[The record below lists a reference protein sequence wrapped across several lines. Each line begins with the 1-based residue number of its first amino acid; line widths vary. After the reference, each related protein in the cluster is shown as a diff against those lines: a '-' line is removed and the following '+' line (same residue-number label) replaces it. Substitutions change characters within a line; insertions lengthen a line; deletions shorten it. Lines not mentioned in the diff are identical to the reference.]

1 MAISAATYKKFSIM
15 RLAIV
20 LSAAALCSVWVSCEK
35 AIEEPGLL
43 KKNANTQMNIASSK
57 LSYGETTFYLGNDP
71 SKNIVR
77 PVNVPK
83 KSGYFKS
90 IPNGLEIDSASGAV
104 DLTRSLSGLAY
115 KIFYVSNAGKLLDS
129 TRFIVSGIDYEDG
142 IYELGTQ
149 NEAQPFY
156 NANKTMRIISAQSD
170 FDETDLNGDGIEDVT
185 PVSNKNLVINKKTG
199 AIDLEKSIRKGLLG
213 KNPENGATGDFT
225 IYYRVKDGSKG
236 SINKL
241 DVRVVYFKKRKNVDA
256 SLTNI
261 LTTRE
266 GIDKRVNKMPTP
278 GFTSE
283 TEQIGD
289 LTGDPLGD
297 LDAFGKPRRPPLIII
312 IGD

>member
-1 MAISAATYKKFSIM
+1 M
-15 RLAIV
+15 RLAIL
-20 LSAAALCSVWVSCEK
+20 LSAAALCTVWVSCEK

-71 SKNIVR
+71 DKNIVR

-83 KSGYFKS
+83 RSGYFKS
-90 IPNGLEIDSASGAV
+90 IPNGLGIDSATGAV
-104 DLTRSLSGLAY
+104 DLAQSLSGLAY
-115 KIFYVSNAGKLLDS
+115 KIFYVSNAGKLVDS

-156 NANKTMRIISAQSD
+156 NANKTMRFISAQSD

-241 DVRVVYFKKRKNVDA
+241 DVRVVYFKKRKNVDP

-283 TEQIGD
+283 TEQMGD
-289 LTGDPLGD
+289 STEDPLGD

>member
-1 MAISAATYKKFSIM
+1 M
-15 RLAIV
+15 RLAIL
-20 LSAAALCSVWVSCEK
+20 LSAAALCTVWVSCEK

-71 SKNIVR
+71 DKNIVR

-83 KSGYFKS
+83 RSGYFKS
-90 IPNGLEIDSASGAV
+90 IPNGLGIDSATGAV
-104 DLTRSLSGLAY
+104 DLAQSLSGLAY
-115 KIFYVSNAGKLLDS
+115 KIFYVSNAGKLVDS

-156 NANKTMRIISAQSD
+156 NANKTMRFISAQSD

-241 DVRVVYFKKRKNVDA
+241 DVRVVYFKKRKNVDP

-261 LTTRE
+261 LTTRV

-283 TEQIGD
+283 TEQMGD
-289 LTGDPLGD
+289 STEDPLGD